1 MHQSFVQRSVLL
13 FALTLLIAAAGCAVF
28 NRDPHTRAIFTSGDL
43 QVIRPTTPRQGV
55 AAAVKA
61 MDDLQFGIVSK
72 QADHEQGQVK
82 ARTPSD
88 RRIVVETHNL
98 GGGATRITIRVGKY
112 GDEQISETI
121 YQKMRRYF

>member
-1 MHQSFVQRSVLL
+1 
-13 FALTLLIAAAGCAVF
+13 
-28 NRDPHTRAIFTSGDL
+28 
-43 QVIRPTTPRQGV
+43 V

-88 RRIVVETHNL
+88 RRIVVKTHNL
-98 GGGATRITIRVGKY
+98 GGGATRITIRVGQY

-121 YQKMRRYF
+121 YQTMRRYF